1 MNVLQSRTLVRKFMA
16 DLSTKKALATK
27 ELQELTKRMIV
38 KYENTLG
45 SHKAK
50 ARNRNALDFCGL
62 PLNCQD

>member
-27 ELQELTKRMIV
+27 ELQELTKRIIV
-38 KYENTLG
+38 KCENTLG

-62 PLNCQD
+62 PLDCQD